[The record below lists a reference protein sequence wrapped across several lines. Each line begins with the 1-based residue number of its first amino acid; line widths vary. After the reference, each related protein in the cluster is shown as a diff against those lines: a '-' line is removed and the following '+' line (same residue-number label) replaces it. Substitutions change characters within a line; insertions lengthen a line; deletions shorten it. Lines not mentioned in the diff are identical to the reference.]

1 MDYDSDSPPR
11 SWSIYNRKEIT
22 QRYEILKPIGSGS
35 YSDVYKARRLSD
47 NLIVA
52 LKEIHDYQSA
62 YREIEALQ
70 ILQDSPNVVN
80 LIEYFWRENEDAVL
94 VLEYLRTDLSFVIK
108 EAKKNW
114 ENGITLGEVKRWMI
128 QILNGVD
135 ACHKNFIVHRD
146 LKPANL
152 LINDDGVLKLADF
165 GQARV
170 LAELGF
176 VREDNNLH
184 EQNNSNEISSLQQA
198 ENISEIENACV
209 ETLENQEQERTDFK
223 AESLDGTDNNNFEE
237 GNTSCLANCTTNDM
251 EDDPFNTSNSND
263 IEWNRDG
270 SGTLTSCVGT
280 RWFKAPEL
288 LYGSTDYGLEIDL
301 WSLGCI
307 FAELL
312 KLEPLFPGTSD
323 IDQLIRIIDVLGNLT
338 EEFWP
343 GCSNLPD
350 YGKIFFEQIER
361 PLGLEGCLPSC
372 YSNEIRLIEKLLCYD
387 PASRATAVKLLNDRY
402 FLAEPLP
409 VTLSELRVP
418 STTSEHDERSPKEWL
433 DNNYIGSDSDL
444 EEFSLSITGTDFSI
458 RFS

>member
-22 QRYEILKPIGSGS
+22 QTYEILQPIGSGT

-80 LIEYFWRENEDAVL
+80 LIEYFWQENEDAVL

-108 EAKKNW
+108 EAKRNW
-114 ENGITLGEVKRWMI
+114 ENGITLGEIKRWMI

-135 ACHKNFIVHRD
+135 ACHRNSIVHRD

-165 GQARV
+165 GQARI
-170 LAELGF
+170 LAEPGA
-176 VREDNNLH
+176 VNGGSNLY
-184 EQNNSNEISSLQQA
+184 EQNYSNEIWSQQQA
-198 ENISEIENACV
+198 ENISEIENARV
-209 ETLENQEQERTDFK
+209 ETLENQEQERKDFK
-223 AESLDGTDNNNFEE
+223 AEVLDGTDKNNFHE
-237 GNTSCLANCTTNDM
+237 GNTSCLANCTRDM
-251 EDDPFNTSNSND
+251 EDDPLNSSYSND
-263 IEWNRDG
+263 REGNRDG
-270 SGTLTSCVGT
+270 SGTFTSCVGT

-323 IDQLIRIIDVLGNLT
+323 IDQLIRIINVLGNLT

-350 YGKIFFEQIER
+350 YGKIFFEKIER
-361 PLGLEGCLPSC
+361 PLGLEGCLPS
-372 YSNEIRLIEKLLCYD
+372 YSSNDIRPIEKLLCYN
-387 PASRATAVKLLNDRY
+387 PASRATAVELLNDRY
-402 FLAEPLP
+402 FYAEPLP

-418 STTSEHDERSPKEWL
+418 STTSEHGERSPKEWF
-433 DNNYIGSDSDL
+433 DHNYMGSDSDL
-444 EEFSLSITGTDFSI
+444 EEFSLSTTGTDFSI